1 MQAHKIQS
9 FVAFVS
15 AKQSHKAQFSNDMP
29 YVLTYRQLDADTTD
43 FDITRLDKYL
53 QNRDG
58 AHGLL
63 EEFIS

>member
-1 MQAHKIQS
+1 MQPKTQR

-15 AKQSHKAQFSNDMP
+15 AKQPYRPQLDNATP

-43 FDITRLDKYL
+43 FDIIELDKYL
-53 QNRDG
+53 QEQK
-58 AHGLL
+58 ATYGLL